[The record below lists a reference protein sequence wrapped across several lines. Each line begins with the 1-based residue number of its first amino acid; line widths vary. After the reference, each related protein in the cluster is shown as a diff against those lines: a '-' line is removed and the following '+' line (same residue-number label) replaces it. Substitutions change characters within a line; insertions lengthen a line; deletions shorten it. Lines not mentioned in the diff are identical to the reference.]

1 MPKSTK
7 GASAPVSPIYSEEPQ
22 PINGF
27 YPVTQLQLEADCY
40 INMEAAEGIRA
51 LFGAIELLAENHE
64 AIEIKGLAKHGKN
77 IADLLHNDIAVIR
90 ERTENAGLVGYLVQE
105 ATSHD

>member
-1 MPKSTK
+1 MKAKSPGT
-7 GASAPVSPIYSEEPQ
+7 SVPVSPIYSEEPQ

-27 YPVTQLQLEADCY
+27 YPVTQIQLEADCY

-51 LFGAIELLAENHE
+51 LFGAIELLAENYE
-64 AIEIKGLAKHGKN
+64 AIEIKGLTKHGKN

-90 ERTENAGLVGYLVQE
+90 ERTENAGLVGYLVE
-105 ATSHD
+105 DASHE